1 MDSFVSTL
9 LTSCKN
15 LTKLNLKFYKYFF
28 FFLLQK
34 YIVSFRNFIG
44 KTGQNMIIN
53 SLKMVKIKR
62 YMLNIAYN
70 LSKKIKG
77 GNKKK
82 IISDLLVLYDFSR
95 FDSEDVM
102 QEYFGDYAEA
112 SAYIEEYKEEY

>member
-1 MDSFVSTL
+1 
-9 LTSCKN
+9 
-15 LTKLNLKFYKYFF
+15 
-28 FFLLQK
+28 
-34 YIVSFRNFIG
+34 
-44 KTGQNMIIN
+44 MIIN